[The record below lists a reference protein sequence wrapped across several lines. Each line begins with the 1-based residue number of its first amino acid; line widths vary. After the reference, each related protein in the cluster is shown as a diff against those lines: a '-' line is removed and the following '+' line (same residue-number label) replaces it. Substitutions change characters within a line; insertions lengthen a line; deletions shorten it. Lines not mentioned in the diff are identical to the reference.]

1 MGCEPDGNVKLDVL
15 PSRQA
20 VQDAPQKAPPREGR
34 NAMIPIPETLALLGL
49 FVLRLGVPL
58 AVTVLITWGLK
69 SLDARWQAEADA
81 RQASATVEAGQAQ
94 AVTFKAPQAVQTPCW
109 TLRNCAEARR
119 SGCAACKEPG
129 LPCWMAR
136 LRADGRL
143 PGACYG
149 CALFRLR
156 PRLEVSHA

>member
-1 MGCEPDGNVKLDVL
+1 MTPL
-15 PSRQA
+15 PE
-20 VQDAPQKAPPREGR
+20 V
-34 NAMIPIPETLALLGL
+34 LALTSL
-49 FVLRLGVPL
+49 FILRLGVPL

-69 SLDARWQAEADA
+69 SLDARWQAEAEA
-81 RQASATVEAGQAQ
+81 RQAVAIVSAGRAQPAAFKAAQ
-94 AVTFKAPQAVQTPCW
+94 AAQTPCW
-109 TLRNCAEARR
+109 TLRNCAGVRQTN
-119 SGCAACKEPG
+119 CAACKEPG

-156 PRLEVSHA
+156 PRLEVSLS